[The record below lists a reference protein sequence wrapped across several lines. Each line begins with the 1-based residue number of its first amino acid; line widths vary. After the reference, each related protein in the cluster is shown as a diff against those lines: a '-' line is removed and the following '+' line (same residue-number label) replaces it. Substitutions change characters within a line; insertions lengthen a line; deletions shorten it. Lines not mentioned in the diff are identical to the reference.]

1 MQKLLELCTEERMAI
16 FVITCFLIALI
27 VVFFGILYMQF
38 DISLPELRRAKK
50 VYRKLSK
57 KYNSKCII
65 AIFAYG
71 SIEGI
76 SLGDSYAIATEEKII
91 FVNYDFGIPIEI
103 SIPYE
108 KIEHFVYM
116 ANRNFI
122 FHKRKIARKE
132 IDCTLY
138 LKNDTI
144 HFGSSTNTYTS
155 NFNAISFKRVNFY
168 EYISKFIPT
177 RDMRIEI

>member
-1 MQKLLELCTEERMAI
+1 MQEVFELCKKYPI
-16 FVITCFLIALI
+16 LYCFLVATVIVLI
-27 VVFFGILYMQF
+27 MGFFCILYMQF

-65 AIFAYG
+65 AISAYG

-76 SLGDSYAIATEEKII
+76 SLGDGYAIATEEKII
-91 FVNYDFGIPIEI
+91 FVNDDFGIPIEI

-108 KIEHFVYM
+108 KIDHFVYM
-116 ANRNFI
+116 ANNNFS
-122 FHKRKIARKE
+122 FYKRRIARKE

-138 LKNDTI
+138 LKNDRI
-144 HFGSSTNTYTS
+144 HFASSSKTYSS

-168 EYISKFIPT
+168 EYLSKFIPT